1 MEFNKINVFTQN
13 AAALNKAQNK
23 EVAKEEEKQPEV
35 KDNKPAEQQ
44 CTADEVFNFMAGS
57 AVAFKA
63 KVNNVP
69 AQEARIAGF
78 MADFEKAFDFAKELG
93 LSDEAALEILDR
105 I

>member
-1 MEFNKINVFTQN
+1 MEFNKINVFAQN
-13 AAALNKAQNK
+13 AAALNKAQGK